1 MATIRGCTV
10 IFPFTLIHGI
20 FKSRQ
25 RRIGLMCNAVR
36 TVIIVIGVYC
46 IIQLVF
52 FSVIYPYRQSV
63 FVFAGAQRQIQ
74 LIYPLY
80 RFAPA
85 DIRAVI
91 VKSKKIDCRGI
102 AEFIDKA
109 AVIQ

>member
-1 MATIRGCTV
+1 MAAVRGCTI
-10 IFPFTLIHGI
+10 IFPFALIHGI

-25 RRIGLMCNAVR
+25 RRIGLMCNTAR
-36 TVIIVIGVYC
+36 TVIIVIGVHC
-46 IIQLVF
+46 IIQLIF
-52 FSVIYPYRQSV
+52 FPVIRPYRQP
-63 FVFAGAQRQIQ
+63 VFAFAVTQRQIQ

-80 RFAPA
+80 WLAPA

-102 AEFIDKA
+102 TEFIDKA